1 MFHPKVKLLSKGPPL
16 KSGVKRDVVKKVYP
30 NDALPVSKV
39 KGHLITID
47 SRSTQIS

>member
-16 KSGVKRDVVKKVYP
+16 KSEVKREIMKKVYP

-39 KGHLITID
+39 KGHSVTID